1 MTDQDAKQRERIMEK
16 IRKCFALGKSSE
28 PHEAAA
34 AIRQAQKLMEAYNIS
49 QDEIMGMEVRDE
61 RVVTP
66 EPPKRKMPLY
76 LTSIVMICC
85 RAFGCE
91 AVFEWHITDEGRRR
105 QAVRYF
111 GKNNAPVMAGYA
123 HEVMWR
129 AMMRSWKLYVKD
141 NPYDINPNDRGSF
154 WIGWLSGVEQ
164 KIIDFAMTDEEKE
177 TIKRKMD
184 KTFGKLEQTDIV
196 KPKEVS
202 TRAARAGHNAA
213 EDFDIHRPMGG
224 SSGSPDSPT
233 GPKLLGKTSAN

>member
-1 MTDQDAKQRERIMEK
+1 MTDHDDKQRERIMEK

-76 LTSIVMICC
+76 LSSIVMICC

-91 AVFEWHITDEGRRR
+91 AVFEWHITEEGRRK

-129 AMMRSWKLYVKD
+129 AMMRCWKLYVKN

-154 WIGWLSGVEQ
+154 WIGWLQGVEQ
-164 KIIDFAMTDEEKE
+164 KIIDFAMTDEEKDA
-177 TIKRKMD
+177 IKSKMD
-184 KTFGKLEQTDIV
+184 QSFGKLSKADIT
-196 KPKEVS
+196 KPKS
-202 TRAARAGHNAA
+202 ISGRAARAGLSAS
-213 EDFDIHRPMGG
+213 EDFDIHRPVGG
-224 SSGSPDSPT
+224 SAESQNSQ
-233 GPKLLGKTSAN
+233 KLLGKSSAK